1 MDELKALLRELQ
13 KSVDRNHEDIVTA
26 ESWARRVWS
35 ETGEALK
42 TGFARVTETLPY
54 LRFITK
60 APRFVL
66 GTIASLAVG
75 GYLARFVIYR
85 KVVDESEKLG
95 KEVLERNI
103 RNVISTLD
111 GVAKDPQTLELL
123 VELLQQ
129 LLEEER
135 TRANLLTLVLNLLET
150 ESLRGAL
157 LGLLLQLFDDTDLKH
172 TTGVFA
178 LDALYT
184 PDARR
189 MLDTQLAR
197 LVSATVCDPQVQAD
211 TGIGV
216 RRSLAHA
223 LVPSLPSWR
232 RET

>member
-95 KEVLERNI
+95 KEVEQGSGVPVEDVVMRF
-103 RNVISTLD
+103 RQISIEMIIISY
-111 GVAKDPQTLELL
+111 P
-123 VELLQQ
+123 
-129 LLEEER
+129 
-135 TRANLLTLVLNLLET
+135 
-150 ESLRGAL
+150 
-157 LGLLLQLFDDTDLKH
+157 F
-172 TTGVFA
+172 
-178 LDALYT
+178 
-184 PDARR
+184 
-189 MLDTQLAR
+189 
-197 LVSATVCDPQVQAD
+197 
-211 TGIGV
+211 
-216 RRSLAHA
+216 
-223 LVPSLPSWR
+223 
-232 RET
+232 